1 MPVTINGNGSIT
13 GLSVGGLPDGIV
25 DTDVLANNAV
35 TSAKSTLTEGITMA
49 DQWRLS
55 DHVDLGTSE
64 ADITTNWE
72 RNDSTGYEKI
82 GTGMSESSGIF
93 TFPQTGI
100 YWVNLFATTY
110 GSAGATNVITAR
122 IKTRKNGGSY
132 ADKAQGSEQAY
143 TTNAYGCISMSILFD
158 VEDVSGDN
166 LKLAALAPSAAN
178 TKFLGSSTVQRT
190 GFTFIRVVN
199 T

>member
-25 DTDVLANNAV
+25 DADTLA
-35 TSAKSTLTEGITMA
+35 SGLSTQGITMA

-72 RNDSTGYEKI
+72 RNDSAGYEKI

-100 YWVNLFATTY
+100 YWVQLLATTY
-110 GSAGATNVITAR
+110 GSGGGTTAITVH
-122 IKTRKNGGSY
+122 IQTRKNNGTY
-132 ADKAQGSEQAY
+132 AIRAQGSDQAY
-143 TTNAYGCISMSILFD
+143 TTNAYGCISIDILFD
-158 VEDVSGDN
+158 VEDVSADN
-166 LKLAALAPSAAN
+166 LKMTAQSTASGRQLL
-178 TKFLGSSTVQRT
+178 SSTTAQRT
-190 GFTFIRVVN
+190 GFTFIRLGN

>member
-1 MPVTINGNGSIT
+1 MPVTINGNGSLT

-64 ADITTNWE
+64 ADITTLWE

-82 GTGMSESSGIF
+82 GTGMSQSSGIF

-110 GSAGATNVITAR
+110 GSGGATNVITAR

-132 ADKAQGSEQAY
+132 ADRAQGSDQAY
-143 TTNAYGCISMSILFD
+143 TTNAYGCINMSILFD

-166 LKLAALAPSAAN
+166 VKLAALAGASSR
-178 TKFLGSSTVQRT
+178 KLLGSSTVQRT
-190 GFTFIRVVN
+190 GFTFIRVGN